1 MVEYS
6 LQLNSVFGSLADGT
20 RRDILKRVAKREL
33 SVGEIA
39 KPYRLTFAAISKHL
53 MVLEKAKLI
62 VKRREGKQQ
71 YVQLAPAQLKNAAD
85 YLANYQKL
93 WENRLDSLENY
104 LLTLQNHGNKSS
116 SKQHKNGR

>member
-104 LLTLQNHGNKSS
+104 LLTLQNHGNTSS